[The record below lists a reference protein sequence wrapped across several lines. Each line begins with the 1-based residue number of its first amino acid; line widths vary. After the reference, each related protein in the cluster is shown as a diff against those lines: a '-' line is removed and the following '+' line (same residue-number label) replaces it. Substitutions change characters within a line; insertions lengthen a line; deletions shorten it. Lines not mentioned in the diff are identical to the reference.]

1 MLDVVAAHDDQ
12 LTLPVDL
19 VGVDDS
25 EPLLAPAPSWQ
36 LDAAAE
42 NNPEEDEKERDADEQ
57 AHRRQSEGECAV
69 LSENTHELHELVLS
83 RPPAN
88 ASNYHEG
95 QGARPKG

>member
-25 EPLLAPAPSWQ
+25 EPLLAPAPAWQ

-69 LSENTHELHELVLS
+69 LSENTHELHELGSFTSAGKRIKLS
-83 RPPAN
+83 
-88 ASNYHEG
+88 
-95 QGARPKG
+95 